1 MVACHSTYKNVLLP
15 TYEIWDAFLPVGWRA
30 YLHEDNQAMMLGIGL
45 YLIPLAMIA
54 NPDLIELA
62 SAPGAAITSALKIG
76 IGLAA
81 VSYGIIAPNVIT
93 LRVVLV
99 ALGLAALFVPL
110 DTLGAQP

>member
-1 MVACHSTYKNVLLP
+1 MVK
-15 TYEIWDAFLPVGWRA
+15 
-30 YLHEDNQAMMLGIGL
+30 EDWLQVAVRAMMLGIGL

-54 NPDLIELA
+54 NPDLIEHA
-62 SAPGAAITSALKIG
+62 FAPGAAITSALKIG

-110 DTLGAQP
+110 DILGTQP